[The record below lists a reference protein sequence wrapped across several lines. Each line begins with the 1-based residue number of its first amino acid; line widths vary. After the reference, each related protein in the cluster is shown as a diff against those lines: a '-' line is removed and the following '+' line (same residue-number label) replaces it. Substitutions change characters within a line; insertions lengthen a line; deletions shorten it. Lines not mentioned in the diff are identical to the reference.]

1 MLEVQRYLAKKSI
14 IDLQREFSI
23 KVKPHQKYL
32 NLVALAYDQIKSP
45 MHRSIVQECR
55 GLVIDTADNNRVV
68 SMAYKKFWN
77 YGEVHGDNLNLDTTR
92 LYEKLDGCLKADTR
106 LNTWNGEIVT
116 INDVVNKGARPTLV
130 GVDENGNVVPAEIT
144 NAFKNGTKNRW
155 LRFTLTRNSKTG
167 RQRSKQ
173 KLVCTFNHEVFCN
186 GEFKPASEVTIGD
199 SLTTYSETIN
209 SFLLDYIT
217 GGLLGDGC
225 ICDNKYQEGH
235 TSAHQDYNSWIRT
248 CLEPVLVKADTR
260 ISGYGT
266 EMTRATTRVL
276 DVFQN
281 LREIWYPEGKKIV
294 PKNLVLNDF
303 IVAKWYMDD
312 GSLSHS
318 EKQNDRACFST
329 NSFTEE
335 EVNFLGQQLN
345 TLYGVSTTTYFNK
358 GWNLRVN
365 AGKNNEILNFW
376 SAISKY
382 IPEGMQYKLPEN
394 FRGLYDFVP
403 NPETYFETT
412 EVCVKDIECLLPIKA
427 NFPSGCQ
434 GYDIETSTHNYF
446 ASGLLVHNSMTCLY
460 HYRGEWQVS
469 TTGTPDAS
477 GECTLWGNSFA
488 SLFWHVFN
496 ELNYKLPKDT
506 NYCYIF
512 ELCTSYNQVV
522 VLHSQSKLVLH
533 GVRNLADGCGGYELA
548 PESAAEMLGLNYEL
562 VKIYDLPKNWPAI
575 TQFIREQEGKSFEG
589 LVAVDHQ
596 FHRLKLKN
604 AEYVFLHHSLSKFS
618 LKHALEII
626 FTGEV
631 SEVLTYKP
639 EYQALFDDLL
649 RTYNEIIFF
658 SNQCLEQ
665 CRGWDRKT
673 IGLWFADK
681 PKDDVHGWAKSWVFS
696 KLFDPTYEL
705 VSIEQGLLS
714 WWNSKP
720 SRVKRCFKVRP
731 DLQQYLVGDEND

>member
-23 KVKPHQKYL
+23 KVKPHQKYP

-92 LYEKLDGCLKADTR
+92 LYEKLDG
-106 LNTWNGEIVT
+106 
-116 INDVVNKGARPTLV
+116 
-130 GVDENGNVVPAEIT
+130 
-144 NAFKNGTKNRW
+144 
-155 LRFTLTRNSKTG
+155 
-167 RQRSKQ
+167 
-173 KLVCTFNHEVFCN
+173 
-186 GEFKPASEVTIGD
+186 
-199 SLTTYSETIN
+199 
-209 SFLLDYIT
+209 
-217 GGLLGDGC
+217 
-225 ICDNKYQEGH
+225 
-235 TSAHQDYNSWIRT
+235 
-248 CLEPVLVKADTR
+248 
-260 ISGYGT
+260 
-266 EMTRATTRVL
+266 
-276 DVFQN
+276 
-281 LREIWYPEGKKIV
+281 
-294 PKNLVLNDF
+294 
-303 IVAKWYMDD
+303 
-312 GSLSHS
+312 
-318 EKQNDRACFST
+318 
-329 NSFTEE
+329 
-335 EVNFLGQQLN
+335 
-345 TLYGVSTTTYFNK
+345 
-358 GWNLRVN
+358 
-365 AGKNNEILNFW
+365 
-376 SAISKY
+376 
-382 IPEGMQYKLPEN
+382 
-394 FRGLYDFVP
+394 
-403 NPETYFETT
+403 
-412 EVCVKDIECLLPIKA
+412 
-427 NFPSGCQ
+427 
-434 GYDIETSTHNYF
+434 
-446 ASGLLVHNSMTCLY
+446 SMFCLY

-631 SEVLTYKP
+631 SEALTYKP

-649 RTYNEIIFF
+649 RTYNELIFF
-658 SNQCLEQ
+658 SNECLEQ

-681 PKDDVHGWAKSWVFS
+681 PKDDVHNWAKSWVFS
-696 KLFDPTYEL
+696 KLFDPSYKL
-705 VSIEQGLLS
+705 VPIEVGLLR
-714 WWNSKP
+714 WWNTKP

-731 DLQQYLVGDEND
+731 DLQQYLVGDESE